1 MTNSYDVSE
10 NASCIFDHCTWQV
23 VWMLVNGSQGYD
35 EVMTKGHWCPPRLCG
50 RNDSLV
56 EAVNDWHFA
65 MLHLSNVGAVRAKP
79 KVVIHKTPK

>member
-1 MTNSYDVSE
+1 MTNICILDDGVLDV
-10 NASCIFDHCTWQV
+10 
-23 VWMLVNGSQGYD
+23 GRSQGYD

-65 MLHLSNVGAVRAKP
+65 MLHLGNIGAVRVKP
-79 KVVIHKTPK
+79 KVVILKTPK

>member
-1 MTNSYDVSE
+1 LTIVPPTSCLDV
-10 NASCIFDHCTWQV
+10 
-23 VWMLVNGSQGYD
+23 GRSQGYD

-65 MLHLSNVGAVRAKP
+65 MLHLGNKKGL
-79 KVVIHKTPK
+79 